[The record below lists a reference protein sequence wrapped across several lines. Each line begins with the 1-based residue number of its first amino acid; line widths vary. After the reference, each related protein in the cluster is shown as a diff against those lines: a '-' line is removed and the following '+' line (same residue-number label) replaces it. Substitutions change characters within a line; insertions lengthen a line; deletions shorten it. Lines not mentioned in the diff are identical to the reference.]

1 MAFEVTYL
9 SGFTCFL
16 IFMEIRQDVAFCV
29 WPSFTLHGALM
40 FITLY
45 VSRAFTPF
53 MAKCYAVVWLG
64 HVVYI
69 CASVDGH
76 LGCSHVLASVNI
88 PNKCLSEHLF
98 SFLRFIP
105 RLESPILWSP
115 HSSHIKKTLLF

>member
-1 MAFEVTYL
+1 
-9 SGFTCFL
+9 
-16 IFMEIRQDVAFCV
+16 
-29 WPSFTLHGALM
+29 M

-53 MAKCYAVVWLG
+53 MAKYYAVVWLD
-64 HVVYI
+64 HAVYI
-69 CASVDGH
+69 RASVDGH

-105 RLESPILWSP
+105 RLESPILWLP
-115 HSSHIKKTLLF
+115 HGSHIKKTLLF